1 MNYQPEPLDT
11 SGITLDKGLA
21 ELIELL
27 ARNTHDNWAQKRLEE
42 GWKYGPKRNEHKR
55 EHPCLVPYEKLP
67 ESEKDYDR
75 QTTIEVLK
83 AIQLLGFRIIKL

>member
-1 MNYQPEPLDT
+1 MDYQPAPLDT
-11 SGITLDKGLA
+11 SGITLDKGLT

-42 GWKYGPKRNEHKR
+42 GWKYGPERNEQKR

-67 ESEKDYDR
+67 ESEKNYDR
-75 QTTIEVLK
+75 QTSIEVLK
-83 AIQLLGFRIIKL
+83 AIQLLGFRIIKP

>member
-27 ARNTHDNWAQKRLEE
+27 ARNTHDNWAQIRLEE
-42 GWKYGPKRNEHKR
+42 GWKYGPERNEQKR

-67 ESEKDYDR
+67 ESEKNYDR

>member
-42 GWKYGPKRNEHKR
+42 GWKYGPERNEQKR

>member
-42 GWKYGPKRNEHKR
+42 GWKYGPERNEQKR

-67 ESEKDYDR
+67 ESEKNYDR

>member
-27 ARNTHDNWAQKRLEE
+27 ARNTHDNWDQKRLEE
-42 GWKYGPKRNEHKR
+42 GWKYGPERNEQKR

-67 ESEKDYDR
+67 ESEKNYDR